1 MKPIVHYKGAIG
13 PIVVGR
19 SATVFPVDH
28 YNTTLVSNKKHAF
41 TSTVVSYDQ
50 ETGKFETQNTQYV
63 PVTLS

>member
-28 YNTTLVSNKKHAF
+28 PNTELVSNTTFVH
-41 TSTVVSYDQ
+41 TSPVVSYDQ